1 MRFMLACLLF
11 AVSTAALS
19 ADDQAEADELSD
31 QMPDKRRIGLRIPN
45 IVYLK
50 NSMPTNDLIKRR
62 IGLRIPNIIY
72 LQNQAKKDELAEK
85 RKRRIGLRIPN
96 IVYLRNPKMYNADEG
111 KRLFDRVGVCIAQLT
126 ELLSGGSDS

>member
-11 AVSTAALS
+11 IVSTTALPLGDQDES
-19 ADDQAEADELSD
+19 DDLSD
-31 QMPDKRRIGLRIPN
+31 QLRDKRRIGLRIPN

-50 NSMPTNDLIKRR
+50 NSMPINDMMKRR

-72 LQNQAKKDELAEK
+72 LQNQAKKDEVSSEK

-96 IVYLRNPKMYNADEG
+96 IVYLRNAKMYDDEG
-111 KRLFDRVGVCIAQLT
+111 AG
-126 ELLSGGSDS
+126 DS